1 MTWVGPQERPL
12 REPSL
17 IGSTWNFCPFCGH
30 RLYQHGSEGCE
41 HVDIDN
47 TTNPKVI
54 RTPCDCTHPHP
65 LLVKT

>member
-1 MTWVGPQERPL
+1 M
-12 REPSL
+12 
-17 IGSTWNFCPFCGH
+17 TWNFCPFCGH